1 MSRVLWWVWQ
11 TTQET
16 NHPRGRGPGNPRW
29 DGELGASIWW
39 AEGPGPH
46 TGQRRAAARPGSL
59 ALHTL
64 QRGTALPATSLP
76 PPGWKSKTAHSR
88 VSPRT
93 TGDPGSASFAPQSWS
108 LSEGLGPLQLSTL
121 RAHIPGVSV
130 TRVLRAPQ
138 PPPGLRRGILSRDNP
153 LLKAAQP
160 GRSSAQGTGREGGRR
175 QVTGG
180 GSSPTP
186 QPCAPGAFLPA
197 PAPDVNCHSHRC
209 QWSEPSLPCQT
220 GGQEHT
226 AVLTA
231 GAHYSATRNEIL
243 IRATTWRKREDVLS
257 ERS

>member
-1 MSRVLWWVWQ
+1 MGRRPRSPHRAEAGGRETRVPCPAHSSAGHRPPRQQPASSRLK
-11 TTQET
+11 
-16 NHPRGRGPGNPRW
+16 N
-29 DGELGASIWW
+29 
-39 AEGPGPH
+39 
-46 TGQRRAAARPGSL
+46 
-59 ALHTL
+59 
-64 QRGTALPATSLP
+64 
-76 PPGWKSKTAHSR
+76 KTAHSR

-197 PAPDVNCHSHRC
+197 PAPEVNCHSHRC

-231 GAHYSATRNEIL
+231 RAHYSATE
-243 IRATTWRKREDVLS
+243 KK
-257 ERS
+257 